1 MSNGLFP
8 TLGIEAQSQAEQ
20 SNYARLAS
28 QAQALRRRFEAAG
41 QDERKLKDA
50 SQDFEAIFIG
60 KLWEQMR
67 ATVPKE
73 GYLHSKQEDF
83 YLSMFDHELSRK
95 LSAAGGIGIGD
106 MLYEQLK
113 SQLVRKSQAATPGAP
128 VEIRPLPEDEQD
140 RLRHKARAAAAAP
153 SEATVNPA
161 ALSRAEL
168 FRRIDDLALEIE
180 HGISSGTQDRPA
192 NAPLPSIAWPVD
204 GRTVSQFGF
213 PKPTDRLPTGARSG
227 IEIAAPVQ
235 SSVSAC
241 LDGVVTAVEH
251 RPGQG
256 IVVEIEH
263 ENGLRSVYGH
273 LESVR
278 VSAGQRVSAG
288 REIARLA
295 PEYGKNVPR
304 LYFEIRQGNIALNPE
319 LLRSA

>member
-1 MSNGLFP
+1 MSKELFP
-8 TLGIEAQSQAEQ
+8 ALGVEAQSQAEQ

-28 QAQALRRRFEAAG
+28 QAQTLRRRFEAAG

-140 RLRHKARAAAAAP
+140 KLRHKARAATAP
-153 SEATVNPA
+153 SEAMANPA

-180 HGISSGTQDRPA
+180 HGISSGAQERPA
-192 NAPLPSIAWPVD
+192 NSPLPSIDWPVD
-204 GRTVSQFGF
+204 GRTVSRFGF
-213 PKPTDRLPTGARSG
+213 PKPMDRLPTGARSG
-227 IEIAAPVQ
+227 IEIAAPAQ

-278 VSAGQRVSAG
+278 VSAGQRVSSG